1 MDKTSHQT
9 ALGKEKPLLAQIQ
22 KIKMETASTL
32 KRERRQL

>member
-9 ALGKEKPLLAQIQ
+9 TLGKEKPLLAQIQ
-22 KIKMETASTL
+22 KIKMETTFIL